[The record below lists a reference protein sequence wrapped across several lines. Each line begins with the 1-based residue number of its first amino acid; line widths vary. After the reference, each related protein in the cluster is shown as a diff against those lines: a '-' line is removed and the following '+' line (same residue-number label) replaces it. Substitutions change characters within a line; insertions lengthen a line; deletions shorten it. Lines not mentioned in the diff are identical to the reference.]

1 MGRYFGDIIW
11 PTILIIAIVIPVFI
25 TYMPYISSGGYDI
38 ASSITQTLVSS
49 LGNPLSL
56 VSTYL
61 LSDLAPY
68 LYVVIVAL
76 IIVHRGRLRGLG
88 KELGFSW
95 KPTLGLITIPAVIAL
110 AVVWFLI
117 SGLLPLSVIP
127 GISLPNALTL
137 IYTLY
142 PIAISE
148 EVVFRGFILN
158 RLLPK
163 DWDYSKIPII
173 NTIPAIIVSAVYFT
187 LAHIPVYLAVY
198 GINNLISL
206 LSILTYI
213 LIYGII
219 SGLIYVITGNIIPD
233 IIIHWINDYLS
244 IEFMIRS
251 MTLLG
256 TYIMIPS
263 IF

>member
-25 TYMPYISSGGYDI
+25 TYMPYIPTGGYDI

-49 LGNPLSL
+49 LGNPPSL

-127 GISLPNALTL
+127 GIPLPNILTL

-158 RLLPK
+158 RLLPR
-163 DWDYSKIPII
+163 DYGKSPII

-198 GINNLISL
+198 GINNLVSL
-206 LSILTYI
+206 LSILAYI

-244 IEFMIRS
+244 IEFMIRP